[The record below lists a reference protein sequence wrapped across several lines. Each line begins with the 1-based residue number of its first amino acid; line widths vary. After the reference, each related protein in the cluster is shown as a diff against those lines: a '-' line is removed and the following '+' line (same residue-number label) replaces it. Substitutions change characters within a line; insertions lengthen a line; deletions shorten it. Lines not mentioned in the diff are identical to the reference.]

1 MLPGSILTINES
13 TVFKSLR
20 KDSLTFNE
28 VYDDILDFIRS
39 DVNSSYKISIG
50 TDSQVGRKTVFV
62 TCIHVHRIGKGAIGF
77 LHKFEVPR
85 PIKNL
90 REKIYLETC
99 TSLQLAY
106 LFDDDKISRMHQLVN
121 KNNRSRGVT
130 FEFHIDIG
138 TKGETKALINE
149 MVGMVKGLN
158 FIPKIKP
165 ESYCAS
171 CLADRFTKAM

>member
-1 MLPGSILTINES
+1 MLLGNSLVFDES
-13 TVFKSLR
+13 TVFRSLR
-20 KDSLTFNE
+20 KDHLTFNE
-28 VYDDILDFIRS
+28 VYKEIIDFIKS

-50 TDSQVGRKTVFV
+50 TDSQVGSRTVFV

-77 LHKFEVPR
+77 LHKSEIAR

-99 TSLQLAY
+99 ASLQLAY
-106 LFDDDKISRMHQLVN
+106 LFDDEKIANIHRCVKSRDHS
-121 KNNRSRGVT
+121 KGVA
-130 FEFHIDIG
+130 FEFHIDVG
-138 TKGETKALINE
+138 TKGETKTLINE

-158 FIPKIKP
+158 FVPKIKP

-171 CLADRFTKAM
+171 SFADRYTKAI